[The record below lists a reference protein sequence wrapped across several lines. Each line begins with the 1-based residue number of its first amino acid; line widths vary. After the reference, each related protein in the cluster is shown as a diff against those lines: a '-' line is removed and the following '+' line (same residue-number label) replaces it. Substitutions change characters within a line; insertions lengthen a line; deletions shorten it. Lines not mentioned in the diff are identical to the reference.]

1 MMYMPEYM
9 HMHNGKEGFYYGKCN
24 YQPVKYVQGAGEL
37 SNVAE
42 YAVKLGKKPFILIS
56 EGGRKRVGG
65 TIEDSFKDTGCELV
79 FEIFNGECS
88 RKEIDRLV
96 AIVKKKAATWF
107 SVSAAERFLIP
118 QRLLLTIQRIRL
130 SSARPSRQRMLL
142 VPH

>member
-1 MMYMPEYM
+1 MYMPEYM
-9 HMHNGKEGFYYGKCN
+9 HMHKERKDSIMAN
-24 YQPVKYVQGAGEL
+24 VIISPSKYVQGAGEL

-96 AIVKKKAATWF
+96 AIVKEKGCDLVLGVGGGKI
-107 SVSAAERFLIP
+107 LIP

-130 SSARPSRQRMLL
+130 SSARPSQQRMLL